1 MPDGTLLIRALE
13 AGVQAVA
20 KENSQA
26 SCRLAQSR
34 AALQVDELPQPAS
47 IWDFSQCLLAEAETL
62 VLMSSSAAS
71 PADAVP
77 LKLKVIEAGDD
88 DDDDNNNNNNNN
100 NAGKKPGQEVGSTG
114 IRALVDQHPKCPA
127 NRFGV
132 KVAVVRESSA
142 SGVTLGKASA
152 TKQPTGG
159 TVDPKGIANKNAR

>member
-88 DDDDNNNNNNNN
+88 DNNNN

>member
-1 MPDGTLLIRALE
+1 M
-13 AGVQAVA
+13 QAVA

-88 DDDDNNNNNNNN
+88 DDNNNN

>member
-88 DDDDNNNNNNNN
+88 DNNNNN

>member
-88 DDDDNNNNNNNN
+88 DNNN

>member
-77 LKLKVIEAGDD
+77 LKPKVIEAGDD
-88 DDDDNNNNNNNN
+88 DNNN